1 MVHHDVV
8 HRLFEVLG
16 LLFKLSGRC
25 EEFKTANFE
34 TDEVRVSILLALALL
49 FRTVSVFLTLLFLLS
64 VELGLALF
72 SNRRPKFW
80 NRVVVVNRLLKLLIH
95 LLF

>member
-16 LLFKLSGRC
+16 LLFKLSGWR
-25 EEFKTANFE
+25 EEFKTANFK

-49 FRTVSVFLTLLFLLS
+49 FRTVSVFLTFLLLMS

-72 SNRRPKFW
+72 SNRRPKFR